1 MTRII
6 CAVDCGNS
14 PKRSLLKDFGTALG
28 RGNQAAV
35 LKRLTDDIL
44 WEWVGSAPLRG
55 REAVAGMLRRM
66 QQEPR
71 QELVIE
77 HILTHGAAGAVNGTM
92 RLTNGRSYGFCHVLE
107 FSSAKG
113 TLIQRITS
121 YEIRK

>member
-6 CAVDCGNS
+6 CTVDCGNS
-14 PKRSLLKDFGTALG
+14 PKMSFLKDFNIALA

-44 WEWVGSAPLRG
+44 WEWAGAAPLRG

-66 QQEPR
+66 HQEPR

-77 HILTHGAAGAVNGTM
+77 HIITHGAAGAVNGTM
-92 RLTNGRSYGFCHVLE
+92 RLTNGRSYGFCHVFE

-113 TLIQRITS
+113 TLVSGITS